1 MKYGGTSFMSLVSI
15 ERRKLFA
22 RALLW
27 VELGVLAL
35 LVISLHIALIA
46 TVQKGGGGDIPPQAL
61 ESLRHLLYWPQAL
74 NNALAFANGGEL
86 GGMLVA
92 ILVGAFVAQEYT
104 WHTVH
109 LVLSRGVSRIN
120 FLLAKF
126 AVIMVALLLIVL
138 TTLLAGGL
146 VTGVFTYVD
155 RGGLS
160 LGISALS
167 PLAMNVLRVTFTL
180 VPYAAL
186 TFFLAVV
193 SRSTMVAIGVGLGYS
208 LLVENLLVE
217 TLSMVSAQAARLT
230 RFFPTM
236 LTKSI
241 MQVVTGDIEVSM
253 GMQVPG
259 KVQLLDP
266 NVAALLLAV
275 YTLVFLALALW
286 FFRQQDVTV

>member
-1 MKYGGTSFMSLVSI
+1 
-15 ERRKLFA
+15 
-22 RALLW
+22 
-27 VELGVLAL
+27 
-35 LVISLHIALIA
+35 
-46 TVQKGGGGDIPPQAL
+46 
-61 ESLRHLLYWPQAL
+61 
-74 NNALAFANGGEL
+74 
-86 GGMLVA
+86 
-92 ILVGAFVAQEYT
+92 
-104 WHTVH
+104 
-109 LVLSRGVSRIN
+109 
-120 FLLAKF
+120 
-126 AVIMVALLLIVL
+126 
-138 TTLLAGGL
+138 
-146 VTGVFTYVD
+146 VD